1 MALIVSEPCQFGAV
15 TFTWLGHLCKF
26 RSVTKPFGL
35 MDNEFRPH
43 EFLGDVTPM
52 QIMPR
57 IFVKEISSFKLSP
70 W

>member
-1 MALIVSEPCQFGAV
+1 
-15 TFTWLGHLCKF
+15 
-26 RSVTKPFGL
+26 